1 MAHEFK
7 DWFDEYELLPESEAD
22 LCSWNDEDVAF
33 IKNDVHD
40 GKSMWLIYAADGT
53 KIAATDDRDFAFVM
67 AKQNDFLSKSV
78 LVCFEIGKSEPPFGA
93 RSSRTSSTL
102 KLLRSGSQF
111 CFSL

>member
-40 GKSMWLIYAADGT
+40 GKSMWLIYAAV
-53 KIAATDDRDFAFVM
+53 VM
-67 AKQNDFLSKSV
+67 AKQNDFTPCSV
-78 LVCFEIGKSEPPFGA
+78 H
-93 RSSRTSSTL
+93 
-102 KLLRSGSQF
+102 
-111 CFSL
+111 

>member
-53 KIAATDDRDFAFVM
+53 KIAAT
-67 AKQNDFLSKSV
+67 
-78 LVCFEIGKSEPPFGA
+78 EIGTLPLLWP
-93 RSSRTSSTL
+93 SRMILLPAAFIKTL
-102 KLLRSGSQF
+102 L
-111 CFSL
+111 

>member
-53 KIAATDDRDFAFVM
+53 KIAATDDRDVAFGM
-67 AKQNDFLSKSV
+67 AKQNAFTPCSV
-78 LVCFEIGKSEPPFGA
+78 H
-93 RSSRTSSTL
+93 
-102 KLLRSGSQF
+102 
-111 CFSL
+111 

>member
-53 KIAATDDRDFAFVM
+53 KIAATDDLDFAFVM
-67 AKQNDFLSKSV
+67 AKQNDFTPCSV
-78 LVCFEIGKSEPPFGA
+78 H
-93 RSSRTSSTL
+93 
-102 KLLRSGSQF
+102 
-111 CFSL
+111 